1 MVVATVAP
9 AVAGAMMAAA
19 KAAARRMTAVRA
31 AAARAVVA
39 MAQAVTVVADWLA
52 TRKVAVAIRVEA
64 RAVETTKTTEM
75 TDRVRE
81 RGAGMRGGEGGVCDG
96 RRGTVGWAGAR
107 TRKSWWQQVPAGGV
121 PPIANRC
128 VVAVGPEGHIEPRH
142 GCWTRSSGASGGS
155 RLLMTGG
162 C

>member
-1 MVVATVAP
+1 MVVVATVAP
-9 AVAGAMMAAA
+9 AVAVAMMAAA

-39 MAQAVTVVADWLA
+39 MAQAVTAVADWLA

-75 TDRVRE
+75 TN
-81 RGAGMRGGEGGVCDG
+81 
-96 RRGTVGWAGAR
+96 
-107 TRKSWWQQVPAGGV
+107 WWQQVPAGGV
-121 PPIANRC
+121 PPISDRC

-142 GCWTRSSGASGGS
+142 GCWTMSSGSSGGS